1 MVDMMRPRAIGDVA
15 RDHRADEVRRDKL
28 YPAIRNIVRIE
39 NRVREPFSARC
50 LAKHMPAT
58 HITGLKTYLSMNAAI
73 SQRDREA
80 YFVRVFRGW
89 YRLNDG

>member
-1 MVDMMRPRAIGDVA
+1 MADTLRSPISDVEV
-15 RDHRADEVRRDKL
+15 RVRRTGVRRDQL

-50 LAKHMPAT
+50 LAKHMPS
-58 HITGLKTYLSMNAAI
+58 TYLPWLKSYLSSNAAT
-73 SQRDREA
+73 SLRDREA

-89 YRLNDG
+89 YRLNDT

>member
-1 MVDMMRPRAIGDVA
+1 MVDMTRSRATGDQ
-15 RDHRADEVRRDKL
+15 VRVNKAEDRRNKL

-58 HITGLKTYLSMNAAI
+58 HLTGLKTYLSMNAAT
-73 SQRDREA
+73 SQRDRES